1 MYKKFLYLFLA
12 LALPGLIFLFLKKFG
27 KNEFKVQTYFEEGLK
42 PDSICNVSSI
52 GPYQVPDSII
62 SKIGFNRTK
71 AIRVAITYPFVKDDL
86 TEVGRIKSKYAM
98 DSVEILIISGVP
110 NNPKSEIPITFFD
123 FNNFGNVVW
132 CWLRVA
138 EPFSVVVLDNEN
150 KIRGYYDGS
159 KRDEMDRLDMEL
171 SILLK
176 KY

>member
-27 KNEFKVQTYFEEGLK
+27 KNEFQVQTYFEEGLK
-42 PDSICNVSSI
+42 PDSVCSVSSPA
-52 GPYQVPDSII
+52 PYQVPDSIVR
-62 SKIGFNRTK
+62 KIGFEVPM
-71 AIRVAITYPFVKDDL
+71 AIRVAIVYPFVKDDL
-86 TEVGRIKSKYAM
+86 TEVGRIKSKYAQ

-110 NNPKSEIPITFFD
+110 NNPKSEIPITFLD
-123 FNNFGNVVW
+123 FNNFGNLVW

-138 EPFSVVVLDNEN
+138 EPFSVVVLDKEN

>member
-27 KNEFKVQTYFEEGLK
+27 KNEFQVQTYFEEGLK
-42 PDSICNVSSI
+42 PDSVCSVSSPA
-52 GPYQVPDSII
+52 PYQVPDSIVR
-62 SKIGFNRTK
+62 KIGFEVPM
-71 AIRVAITYPFVKDDL
+71 AIRVAIVYPFVKDDL
-86 TEVGRIKSKYAM
+86 TEVGRIKSKYAQ

-110 NNPKSEIPITFFD
+110 DNPKSEIPITFLD
-123 FNNFGNVVW
+123 FNNFGNLVW

-138 EPFSVVVLDNEN
+138 EPFSVVVLDKEN